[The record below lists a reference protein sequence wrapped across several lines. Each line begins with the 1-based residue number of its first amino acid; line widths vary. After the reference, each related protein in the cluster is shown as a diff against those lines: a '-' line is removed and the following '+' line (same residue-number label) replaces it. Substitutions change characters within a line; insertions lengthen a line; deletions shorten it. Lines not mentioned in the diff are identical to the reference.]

1 MALLLRG
8 MRRLLIATKNAHK
21 TSEIQAI
28 LGNGWQVEDLT
39 GHPEI
44 PAPEETGATFA
55 ENASIKALAASR
67 IFPEYV
73 LADDSGLEV
82 DALAGAPGV
91 QSARYSGLNA
101 TDARNRARLLK
112 ELSGVESKAR
122 FRCVMALAQHGK
134 VLGSFEGAVEGRIGL
149 TERGAGG
156 FGYDSLFFPD
166 GFTETFG
173 ELSCEIK
180 NSLSH
185 RARAVALARDFL
197 IKIVDARNAVRT

>member
-1 MALLLRG
+1 
-8 MRRLLIATKNAHK
+8 MRRLLIATKNSHK
-21 TSEIQAI
+21 TSEIRAI
-28 LGNGWQVEDLT
+28 LGDDWKVEDLT
-39 GHPEI
+39 RHPEI

-55 ENASIKALAASR
+55 ENASIKAVAASR

-101 TDARNRARLLK
+101 TDASNRARLLT

-122 FRCVMALAQHGK
+122 FRCVMALARHGK
-134 VLGSFEGAVEGRIGL
+134 VLGKFEGAVEGRIGL
-149 TERGAGG
+149 EERGVGG

-173 ELSCEIK
+173 ELSPQIK

-197 IKIVDARNAVRT
+197 IKIVDAPNAIRT